1 MDNTTRFH
9 RIASTSFVLVATV
22 ACFATA
28 APAAGTP
35 IPPMPHAC
43 AETTCVVIRASAEMA
58 CAEAS
63 EDPDSCEMVL
73 VELQRCFDQC
83 PDSQ

>member
-1 MDNTTRFH
+1 MNNTPLLH
-9 RIASTSFVLVATV
+9 RIASTSLVLATLL
-22 ACFATA
+22 ACSAKLA
-28 APAAGTP
+28 VAGTSV
-35 IPPMPHAC
+35 PPMPHAC

-58 CAEAS
+58 CDEAS